1 VATPSTPWHA
11 KHPAAS
17 ALALPAAGFPSAAIA
32 ATGMATLNATMIQ
45 IGIRIVVR
53 FSYVSRGE
61 KRLAL
66 AF

>member
-1 VATPSTPWHA
+1 
-11 KHPAAS
+11 
-17 ALALPAAGFPSAAIA
+17 LPSAAIA

-45 IGIRIVVR
+45 IGIRIGVR
-53 FSYVSRGE
+53 FSYVSRVE